1 MRKVRVFAYS
11 IAITLACGL
20 GVLAVVFFGC
30 SVPVRQF
37 ENQTWLR
44 TETLSALPTDAKIKR
59 MARAAT
65 RDHYVA
71 PIKGLPRKL
80 IFLQAASVA
89 PNDVYL
95 IFRPAEFSDITVRY
109 RGDRDSERLYWKT
122 IVSE

>member
-1 MRKVRVFAYS
+1 MRKVRVFWYS
-11 IAITLACGL
+11 VAIIFSCGL
-20 GVLAVVFFGC
+20 GAMAGVFLGC

-44 TETLSALPTDAKIKR
+44 TETLSELPTDAKIKH
-59 MARAAT
+59 MVRAAT

-109 RGDRDSERLYWKT
+109 RGDRESGRLYWKT
-122 IVSE
+122 AVSE